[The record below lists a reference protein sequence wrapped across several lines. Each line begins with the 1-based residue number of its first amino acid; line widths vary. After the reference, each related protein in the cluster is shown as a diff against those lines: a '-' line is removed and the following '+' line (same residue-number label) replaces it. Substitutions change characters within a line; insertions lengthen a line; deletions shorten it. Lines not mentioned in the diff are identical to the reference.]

1 MLARAVVLT
10 DEQVEKYGDIL
21 TELDPDRY
29 SDFNFDTFKTD
40 AEELSKTAVDTFTP
54 TANGFTAASS
64 FTTDRFVTFTVPWE
78 SGWSATINGQPVEIE
93 KVNRGVMGIKVP
105 AGQCDIEFNYVTPG
119 LKVGVVC
126 TIGSAFILMIYY
138 IVLKKVFRYKPSP
151 NVHLYGEQQ
160 LTTVINHNAYIRTIT
175 STIDEQLE
183 KNAELPESN
192 TAENNKDVT
201 ASDEDNEYDVENDND
216 KAE

>member
-1 MLARAVVLT
+1 M
-10 DEQVEKYGDIL
+10 
-21 TELDPDRY
+21 
-29 SDFNFDTFKTD
+29 
-40 AEELSKTAVDTFTP
+40 
-54 TANGFTAASS
+54 
-64 FTTDRFVTFTVPWE
+64 
-78 SGWSATINGQPVEIE
+78 
-93 KVNRGVMGIKVP
+93 
-105 AGQCDIEFNYVTPG
+105 
-119 LKVGVVC
+119 
-126 TIGSAFILMIYY
+126 
-138 IVLKKVFRYKPSP
+138 
-151 NVHLYGEQQ
+151 HLYGEQQ

>member
-1 MLARAVVLT
+1 
-10 DEQVEKYGDIL
+10 
-21 TELDPDRY
+21 
-29 SDFNFDTFKTD
+29 
-40 AEELSKTAVDTFTP
+40 
-54 TANGFTAASS
+54 
-64 FTTDRFVTFTVPWE
+64 
-78 SGWSATINGQPVEIE
+78 
-93 KVNRGVMGIKVP
+93 MGIKVP

-201 ASDEDNEYDVENDND
+201 TSDEDNEYDVENDND